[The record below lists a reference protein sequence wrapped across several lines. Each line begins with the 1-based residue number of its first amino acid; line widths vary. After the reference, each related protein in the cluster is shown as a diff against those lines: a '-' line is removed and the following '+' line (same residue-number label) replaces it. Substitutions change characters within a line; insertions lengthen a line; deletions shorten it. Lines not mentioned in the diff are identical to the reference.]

1 MTVVAGD
8 RVTASVSVRLNRA
21 RTFALFTQEI
31 DRWWRRGPRYRH
43 TTTPG
48 ALIAIEP
55 RLGGRVF
62 ESWGSG
68 SEEHLFEIG
77 RVSQWDPPARL
88 AFSWRNQ
95 SFTRGETTVVE
106 VDFADHGETTM
117 VTVTHHGWA
126 SVPADHPARHGLA
139 TAAFQQMIGR
149 WWGDQLTALRQGA
162 AAPAP

>member
-8 RVTASVSVRLNRA
+8 KVTASVSVRLSRA

-31 DRWWRRGPRYRH
+31 DRWWRRGPRFRH
-43 TTTPG
+43 SLSTG

-55 RLGGRVF
+55 HLGGRVF

-68 SEEHLFEIG
+68 GEECVFEIG
-77 RVSQWDPPARL
+77 RVTTWDPPARL

-95 SFTRGETTVVE
+95 TFTRSEATQVE
-106 VDFADHGETTM
+106 VDFADHGATTM
-117 VTVTHHGWA
+117 VTVTHRGWA
-126 SVPADHPARHGLA
+126 SVPPDHPARHGLV
-139 TAAFQQMIGR
+139 TTAFQQMIGR

-162 AAPAP
+162 ALPKR